1 MGLPAPPTKPET
13 GGGGQKNLL
22 EVLVLAPSPSKI
34 RPCPSMMT
42 KLFVARNPL
51 FRFEIVQCAMVW
63 GGVVVREGRGRGGR
77 GKTRDKRHKTAEPT
91 TKLGAHLIQINH
103 RNEIK
108 DYLFT
113 SLGLPPLPIFI
124 KGPPTNKLKCRGT

>member
-91 TKLGAHLIQINH
+91 TKLGAQLDSNQ
-103 RNEIK
+103 
-108 DYLFT
+108 
-113 SLGLPPLPIFI
+113 PPKRDKRLPIQAW
-124 KGPPTNKLKCRGT
+124 GCPPCPFSLKARQQTN